1 MSRYT
6 SPVTVTRHYYLL
18 LLLIYISVLLIDY
31 FLVLLLGEA
40 HGEAYLPWCPLPL
53 IKLECPVL
61 DQGKRRSI
69 LCGLEK
75 GLCESSDQ
83 FRAAKM

>member
-6 SPVTVTRHYYLL
+6 SPVTVTRLL
-18 LLLIYISVLLIDY
+18 LPTPAPNLHLGAVDRPLPGAAA
-31 FLVLLLGEA
+31 GEA